1 MLAVY
6 SPTMHFEWAPQVV
19 QWQRIHLPMQ
29 ETQEMRVLS
38 MGQEDPLEKEL
49 ASDPSILA

>member
-6 SPTMHFEWAPQVV
+6 SPTMQFEWAPQVV
-19 QWQRIHLPMQ
+19 QWQRIRLPMQ